1 MQTLELGDR
10 VNNWCCCYPL
20 CMPAQPLHVK
30 QLQRCAA
37 GHCHGTP
44 EQITDTVSARMGARP
59 HLDRFAAAVAA
70 SPPPAS
76 AAVSVGFSVSTALFH
91 LATSCDA
98 GLCSDSAGLL
108 RRRATCRRRTRIDR
122 VGHLVEPGALLH
134 IQMPCSGRGLQ
145 SVEGG
150 ALGKDMCCTLLIRA
164 ERSPSFRCQPL

>member
-10 VNNWCCCYPL
+10 MNNRCCCCPL

-30 QLQRCAA
+30 QLQRRAA
-37 GHCHGTP
+37 GQRHGTP
-44 EQITDTVSARMGARP
+44 EQITDTASAGMGARP
-59 HLDRFAAAVAA
+59 HLDRLGTAVAA
-70 SPPPAS
+70 SPLPAS
-76 AAVSVGFSVSTALFH
+76 AAVSTGFSVSTALFH

-122 VGHLVEPGALLH
+122 VGHLVEAGALLH
-134 IQMPCSGRGLQ
+134 IQMHCSGRGLQ
-145 SVEGG
+145 SVGG
-150 ALGKDMCCTLLIRA
+150 CALGKDIFCTPLIHA